1 MRRLKFC
8 VHSTGASK
16 SMKCNTKLWAR
27 GLFAV
32 IALASAPP
40 AFAVSA
46 AQNAAPPPSA
56 EAFARRPAIASV
68 DVSPDGKHVVAVI
81 SPDGKKRVVALWS
94 TDDMEKAP
102 FIIGSDDARAEV
114 VGAQFI
120 KNDRLFVTTQQLRD
134 FNPFSGQRERS
145 FLQRSLVLT
154 LEGRPARNSLQFDG
168 LSATQQAIVGVGS
181 LISDL
186 PQDPESI
193 IVSDP
198 LRGDKYRLNLY
209 TGRAE
214 RVERGSERFSS
225 EIADLDGD
233 IRAKSEFDFDNGA
246 AFIGQWL
253 KNPDTGEWAEHFRY
267 YARDRQPI
275 EIVGFSNDRN
285 IVFVSKTEGR
295 DRSAIYEYK
304 IREREFGDIAF
315 AHPLFDAGGVVRSR
329 APADFGQVVGFTY
342 DGERNRTFFTDP
354 NLDEAY
360 KNLRQVLNINTVPV
374 SWIDIETGERSRFSV
389 GDGADI
395 SLAATSDD
403 RSVIIIAKSGPR
415 VPPEYYILAGGRVR
429 LLGRAYPELQGAPL
443 GETTLIQY
451 EARDGLMVP
460 AFLTKPD
467 PELHGPG
474 PYPTIITPHGG
485 PWSRDNLTWDVTGWT
500 QYFATRGYAVLQ
512 PQFRGSQGWG
522 ERLWR
527 AGDGEWGRK
536 MQDDNDD
543 GALYLIAQGV
553 AAPDRIAMHGY
564 SYGGYASMMAA
575 VRSNN
580 IYQCAAAGAG
590 PATIA
595 LFKKGTYNSRFLR
608 EFQHPTAD
616 GEDPLRRVNEI
627 TVPLFLYTGDRDTRV
642 LPSESESMAAAMR
655 SAGKT
660 VKLTVLP
667 DMEHTLNT
675 WTPAN
680 FANILTSVET
690 FFKNDCGPGGL

>member
-1 MRRLKFC
+1 MKRNIKQFIGAAAAVLAFFC
-8 VHSTGASK
+8 PMA
-16 SMKCNTKLWAR
+16 N
-27 GLFAV
+27 
-32 IALASAPP
+32 ASA
-40 AFAVSA
+40 
-46 AQNAAPPPSA
+46 QQMNAAVVPPTA
-56 EAFARRPAIASV
+56 QAFARRPAIASV

-81 SPDGKKRVVALWS
+81 SPDGEKRVVALW
-94 TDDMEKAP
+94 TTADMDKAP
-102 FIIGSDDARAEV
+102 FIIGSDNERADV

-120 KNDRLFVTTQQLRD
+120 KNDRIFVTTQQLRD

-154 LEGRPARNSLQFDG
+154 LDGQPARNSLRFDG
-168 LSATQQAIVGVGS
+168 LNDTQQAVVGVGR

-186 PQDPESI
+186 PRDPQN
-193 IVSDP
+193 IVVADP

-214 RVERGSERFSS
+214 RIERGSERFSG
-225 EIADLDGD
+225 EQADMNGE
-233 IRAKSEFDFDNGA
+233 IRAKSQFDFDNGA
-246 AFIGQWL
+246 AYIGQWL
-253 KNPDTGEWAEHFRY
+253 KNPDTGEWSEHFRY

-275 EIVGFSNDRN
+275 EVVGFSNDPN

-304 IREREFGDIAF
+304 IRERQFGDIAF

-329 APADFGQVVGFTY
+329 MAADFGEVVGFTY
-342 DGERNRTFFTDP
+342 EGERSRTFYTDP
-354 NLDEAY
+354 SLDQAF
-360 KNLRQVLNINTVPV
+360 KDLRQALNITTVPV
-374 SWIDIETGERSRFSV
+374 SWTDIETGERSRFSV

-395 SLAATSDD
+395 SLTATSDD
-403 RSVIIIAKSGPR
+403 RSVIIIVKSGPR
-415 VPPEYYILAGGRVR
+415 VPPEYYILTDGRVR

-451 EARDGLMVP
+451 EARDGLMIP

-467 PELHGPG
+467 PAIYGAG

-485 PWSRDNLTWDVTGWT
+485 PWARDNLSWDASGWT
-500 QYFATRGYAVLQ
+500 QYYAARGYAVLQ

-527 AGDGEWGRK
+527 AGDREWGRK

-543 GALYLIAQGV
+543 GARYLIAQGV

-590 PATIA
+590 PASIA
-595 LFKKGTYNSRFLR
+595 LFKKGTFNSRLLR

-616 GEDPLRRVNEI
+616 GEDPIRRVNEI
-627 TVPLFLYTGDRDTRV
+627 SVPLFLYTGDRDTRV
-642 LPSESESMAAAMR
+642 LPSESESMAAALR
-655 SAGKT
+655 AAGKT
-660 VKLTVLP
+660 VKLTILP

-675 WTPAN
+675 WTPTN
-680 FANILTSVET
+680 FANILTSVED